1 MHFIGNTEEIKK
13 DVFANLIYNK
23 LNTIIQDEDAILYY
37 QYPFY
42 KGDIKSDI
50 IEAKLL
56 LVSSIYGLFFFEIDK
71 NDHFTEDTKN
81 QIDILY
87 NEIASRMLKHMALRL
102 L

>member
-42 KGDIKSDI
+42 KGDIYDP
-50 IEAKLL
+50 
-56 LVSSIYGLFFFEIDK
+56 VP
-71 NDHFTEDTKN
+71 
-81 QIDILY
+81 
-87 NEIASRMLKHMALRL
+87 
-102 L
+102 